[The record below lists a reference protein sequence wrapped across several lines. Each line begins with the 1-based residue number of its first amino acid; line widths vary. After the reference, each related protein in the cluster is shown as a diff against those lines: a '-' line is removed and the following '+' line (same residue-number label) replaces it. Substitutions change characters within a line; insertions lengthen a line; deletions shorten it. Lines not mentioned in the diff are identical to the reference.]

1 MKVTR
6 RRLIPLSALALSV
19 LLAIVAAGPPAW
31 SSNGLSTRPAAET
44 QRTWA
49 NRSQVPIVIGHRGAS
64 GYRPEH
70 TLASYRLA
78 IELGADFIEPDLV
91 STKDHVLVARHE
103 NEISTTTNVADHPE
117 FADRRTTKVID
128 GIEVTGWFTEDFTL
142 AELQT
147 LRAIERLPETRPA
160 NTAFDGLYKVPTLQQ
175 VIDLAKREHVGIYP
189 ETKHPTYFDSVG
201 LSLEEPLVRTLRANG
216 YRGRHAPVYIQ
227 SFEVA
232 NLKDLNS
239 MTGLPLVQL
248 VDETGQPYDF
258 VVSGDPRTYADL
270 VTSKGLM
277 DIAGYA
283 EGVGVNKTLIVP
295 WDEQNRLEAPTQLV
309 QRAHRAHLLV
319 HAFTFRNENEFL
331 PVDFQRGDPSSP
343 VFLQAYG
350 DAPAEYRLFFRL
362 GVDGVFSDN
371 PDTAV
376 AVRTAFLGARSRA
389 RPAA

>member
-1 MKVTR
+1 MKAIR
-6 RRLIPLSALALSV
+6 SYRIPLSAAALSL
-19 LLAIVAAGPPAW
+19 LLAIVATPSSAR
-31 SSNGLSTRPAAET
+31 SSNAPGTRRAAHS
-44 QRTWA
+44 QRPSA
-49 NRSQVPIVIGHRGAS
+49 DGRQAPIVIGHRGAS

-70 TLASYRLA
+70 TLASYKLA

-103 NEISTTTNVADHPE
+103 NEISTTTDVADHPE
-117 FADRRTTKVID
+117 FADRMTTKVID

-142 AELQT
+142 AELRT
-147 LRAIERLPETRPA
+147 LRATERLPETRPA
-160 NTAFDGLYKVPTLQQ
+160 NTAFDGLYQIPTLQQ

-189 ETKHPTYFDSVG
+189 ETKHPTYFDDIG

-216 YRGRHAPVYIQ
+216 YRGGRAPVYIQ

-232 NLKDLNS
+232 NLKDLNT

-270 VTSKGLM
+270 ITRKGLM
-277 DIAGYA
+277 DIANYA

-295 WDEQNRLEAPTQLV
+295 WDEQNRLEAPTGLV
-309 QRAHRAHLLV
+309 QRAHRAHLVV

-331 PVDFQRGDPSSP
+331 PVDFQLGDPSSP

-376 AVRTAFLGARSRA
+376 AVRTAFFGARA